1 MAAVKLLPR
10 AQKDLAELPESL
22 QDEIFDKLESL
33 AKFPEMGTK
42 MDRAFQGFRFLLA
55 GRGLYRIVYALKSP
69 KQVEI
74 AYIRHCRR
82 QIGLRL
88 LR

>member
-10 AQKDLAELPESL
+10 AQKDLAALPEPL
-22 QDEIFDKLESL
+22 QDEVLEKIELL
-33 AKFPEMGTK
+33 AKFPEMGPP
-42 MDRAFQGFRFLLA
+42 MERAFQGFRFLLA
-55 GRGLYRIVYALKSP
+55 GRGLYRIVYSLKTP